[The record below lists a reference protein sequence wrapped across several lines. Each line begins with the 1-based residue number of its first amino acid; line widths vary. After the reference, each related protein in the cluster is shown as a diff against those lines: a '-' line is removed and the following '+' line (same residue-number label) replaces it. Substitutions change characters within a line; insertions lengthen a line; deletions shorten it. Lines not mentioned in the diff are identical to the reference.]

1 MTFDA
6 GAFRDELLRVFAL
19 NELEGCLSDE
29 KVDLLTAFALRLAAE
44 NEKYNLTAL
53 STPGDMILRHFADC
67 AALIP
72 HLPETG
78 KALDVGC
85 GAGFPSLVLAILCPT
100 LSVTA
105 LDATEKKVRFVA
117 GCADEFGIANLQTLI
132 GRAETLAASVPFR
145 EAFDLVTARAVATS
159 KLSRIAPYAAS
170 SARRCSARP
179 SMSRTAR
186 VSCKNPTLLFKA
198 SSIVISRSPRTI
210 FKGIAGKPAPL
221 PTSTTEAPCG
231 KYFSAMTLSMKCLRT
246 TSLKSVMAVKLNF
259 SFQEIRL

>member
-132 GRAETLAASVPFR
+132 GRAETLAASEPGDATWLETSSDGATWTRRCRVTP
-145 EAFDLVTARAVATS
+145 ASLVNTFV
-159 KLSRIAPYAAS
+159 S
-170 SARRCSARP
+170 SAPLRDVRI
-179 SMSRTAR
+179 
-186 VSCKNPTLLFKA
+186 VSDAPG
-198 SSIVISRSPRTI
+198 P
-210 FKGIAGKPAPL
+210 PAYDVREVVL
-221 PTSTTEAPCG
+221 
-231 KYFSAMTLSMKCLRT
+231 
-246 TSLKSVMAVKLNF
+246 VN
-259 SFQEIRL
+259 

>member
-1 MTFDA
+1 MIVDA
-6 GAFRDELLRVFAL
+6 AAFRDELLRVFAL

-145 EAFDLVTARAVATS
+145 EAFDLVTARAVARLPV
-159 KLSRIAPYAAS
+159 LSELCLPFVSVGGTFLAMKGPLAERESEEAKRAIPMLGGRIAGIF
-170 SARRCSARP
+170 
-179 SMSRTAR
+179 SRALR
-186 VSCKNPTLLFKA
+186 DGN
-198 SSIVISRSPRTI
+198 
-210 FKGIAGKPAPL
+210 GEPL
-221 PTSTTEAPCG
+221 RHA
-231 KYFSAMTLSMKCLRT
+231 
-246 TSLKSVMAVKLNF
+246 AVKIDK
-259 SFQEIRL
+259 IRPTPSEYPRAYARILKKPL

>member
-19 NELEGCLSDE
+19 NELEGCLSGE

-53 STPGDMILRHFADC
+53 STPGDVILRHFADC

-145 EAFDLVTARAVATS
+145 ETFDLVTARAVARLPV
-159 KLSRIAPYAAS
+159 LSELCLPFVSVGGTFLAMKGPLAERESEEAKRAIPMLGGRIAGI
-170 SARRCSARP
+170 
-179 SMSRTAR
+179 
-186 VSCKNPTLLFKA
+186 F
-198 SSIVISRSPRTI
+198 SRSLRD
-210 FKGIAGKPAPL
+210 GNSEPL
-221 PTSTTEAPCG
+221 RHS
-231 KYFSAMTLSMKCLRT
+231 
-246 TSLKSVMAVKLNF
+246 AVKIDK
-259 SFQEIRL
+259 IRPTPSEYPRAYARILKKPL